1 VNLLIEQ
8 LHYTTTQK
16 YNFPQTLED
25 LQLPQKFI
33 ELSLRSMKNIEQE
46 YFQPNEMTFNQ
57 SATENPED
65 ATPPFGNHGSFT
77 IESIPLKP
85 LPEDMPVAAV
95 DVSSIKVGET
105 ETGILCAIRGAIIW
119 KTESHYKYLRLGPF
133 PFHITEENRKEIY
146 NLFRRYYF
154 ETSEEASAP
163 SLINMQNRMGNL
175 LERWLQMGVSCSSHN
190 SIILWDGSLTAGT
203 ADSPVNVMAKL
214 LEIARNRLNT
224 VLAFS
229 KTTHLR
235 LLGHR
240 LTDFVRK
247 SQPPCLL
254 QINGFPVPSGPMFPL
269 GDVYVAKLTSG
280 VCSFRLDIDR
290 KIPREQ
296 GIEAVGKLLGN
307 DLLVQSYPET
317 LRLAHIFSTF
327 TANEVIG
334 IQRFIVQQCRL
345 KVVARPN
352 VRRLLFGPFGKGSEG

>member
-1 VNLLIEQ
+1 MLLIEQ
-8 LHYTTTQK
+8 LHYTTTPR

-33 ELSLRSMKNIEQE
+33 ELSLRSMRNIEGTH
-46 YFQPNEMTFNQ
+46 FQPNETTFNHP
-57 SATENPED
+57 ATENPED
-65 ATPPFGNHGSFT
+65 DTPVFGNHGSFT
-77 IESIPLKP
+77 IESIPLKA
-85 LPEDMPVAAV
+85 LLEDTPVAAV

-105 ETGILCAIRGAIIW
+105 EIGILCAIRGAIIW
-119 KTESHYKYLRLGPF
+119 KTEECYRYLRLGPF

-146 NLFRRYYF
+146 NLFRSYYF
-154 ETSEEASAP
+154 ETNEEAGAP
-163 SLINMQNRMGNL
+163 SLTYMQTRMGNL

-214 LEIARNRLNT
+214 LEIAKNRLNT

-229 KTTHLR
+229 KTTNLR

-240 LTDFVRK
+240 LTDFVGKAR
-247 SQPPCLL
+247 PPCLL
-254 QINGFPVPSGPMFPL
+254 QINGFPVSSGPVFSL
-269 GDVYVAKLTSG
+269 GNVYVAKLTRG

-290 KIPREQ
+290 KIPLEQ
-296 GIEAVGKLLGN
+296 GIEAVRKLLGN

-345 KVVARPN
+345 KVIERPN

>member
-1 VNLLIEQ
+1 M
-8 LHYTTTQK
+8 
-16 YNFPQTLED
+16 
-25 LQLPQKFI
+25 
-33 ELSLRSMKNIEQE
+33 RNIEEE
-46 YFQPNEMTFNQ
+46 YFQPNEMTLNQ
-57 SATENPED
+57 SAMENPED
-65 ATPPFGNHGSFT
+65 ATQVFGNHGQFT

-85 LPEDMPVAAV
+85 LLEDTSVAAV

-105 ETGILCAIRGAIIW
+105 ETGILCAIRGAIVW
-119 KTESHYKYLRLGPF
+119 KTESRYRYLRLGPF

-154 ETSEEASAP
+154 EASEEASAP
-163 SLINMQNRMGNL
+163 SLINMQTRMGNL
-175 LERWLQMGVSCSSHN
+175 LERWIQMGVSCSSYN

-203 ADSPVNVMAKL
+203 ADSPVNVMSKL

-224 VLAFS
+224 ILAFS
-229 KTTHLR
+229 KTTRLR

-254 QINGFPVPSGPMFPL
+254 QINGFPVPSRPMFPL
-269 GDVYVAKLTSG
+269 GNVYVAKLTRG
-280 VCSFRLDIDR
+280 VCSFRLDIDK

-296 GIEAVGKLLGN
+296 GIEAVRKLLGN
-307 DLLVQSYPET
+307 DLLIQSYPET

-345 KVVARPN
+345 KVIVRPN
-352 VRRLLFGPFGKGSEG
+352 VRRLLFGPFGKGFEG

>member
-16 YNFPQTLED
+16 YNFPQSLED

-33 ELSLRSMKNIEQE
+33 ELSLRSMKSMEGE
-46 YFQPNEMTFNQ
+46 YFQPNEITFNQ
-57 SATENPED
+57 SKMENSGD
-65 ATPPFGNHGSFT
+65 AAPVFGNHSFT
-77 IESIPLKP
+77 IEAIPLRP
-85 LPEDMPVAAV
+85 LLEDTPVAAV

-105 ETGILCAIRGAIIW
+105 ETGILCAIRGAIVW
-119 KTESHYKYLRLGPF
+119 KEESHYKYLRLGPF

-146 NLFRRYYF
+146 TLFRHHYL
-154 ETSEEASAP
+154 ETSEETSAP
-163 SLINMQNRMGNL
+163 NLNNMQTRMGNL
-175 LERWLQMGVSCSSHN
+175 LERWLQMGISCSAHD

-203 ADSPVNVMAKL
+203 VDSPVNVVSQL

-235 LLGHR
+235 LFGHR
-240 LTDFVRK
+240 LTDLVGK
-247 SQPPCLL
+247 SQPPFLL
-254 QINGFPVPSGPMFPL
+254 QINGFPMPSGPVFSL
-269 GDVYVAKLTSG
+269 GNVYVAKLTHG
-280 VCSFRLDIDR
+280 ICSFRLDIDR
-290 KIPREQ
+290 KVPRER
-296 GIEAVGKLLGN
+296 GIETVRKLLGN
-307 DLLVQSYPET
+307 DLLLQGYPET

-334 IQRFIVQQCRL
+334 IQRFIAQQCGLRTIT
-345 KVVARPN
+345 RPN